1 MAIFDGDRKYGI
13 IGTIVFHGI
22 VVLIL
27 LLFAFDPPTIEY
39 PEPDGILVDFGVLV
53 IGDDNGANTAPEASP
68 NNPQQAENV
77 HAAVATQTDESS
89 VTIKKNKTSI
99 ATPEP
104 TISPEEAEKI
114 RQEQE
119 FKKKMDAL
127 AGKLSQGGGSGT
139 DGSAGNSA
147 TGASTGDPGHPN
159 GTKAQNTKGNPGNP
173 LGKGDVVH
181 YEKPTNTVNCNNPI
195 ELILRVDARGNV
207 VRIETVNTALS
218 EQSCIE
224 AAKAAAKKITF
235 PPDSKD
241 VRYAKIT
248 YDYSVSH

>member
-1 MAIFDGDRKYGI
+1 M
-13 IGTIVFHGI
+13 
-22 VVLIL
+22 
-27 LLFAFDPPTIEY
+27 
-39 PEPDGILVDFGVLV
+39 
-53 IGDDNGANTAPEASP
+53 
-68 NNPQQAENV
+68 
-77 HAAVATQTDESS
+77 
-89 VTIKKNKTSI
+89 
-99 ATPEP
+99 
-104 TISPEEAEKI
+104 
-114 RQEQE
+114 
-119 FKKKMDAL
+119 
-127 AGKLSQGGGSGT
+127 
-139 DGSAGNSA
+139 
-147 TGASTGDPGHPN
+147 
-159 GTKAQNTKGNPGNP
+159 
-173 LGKGDVVH
+173 H